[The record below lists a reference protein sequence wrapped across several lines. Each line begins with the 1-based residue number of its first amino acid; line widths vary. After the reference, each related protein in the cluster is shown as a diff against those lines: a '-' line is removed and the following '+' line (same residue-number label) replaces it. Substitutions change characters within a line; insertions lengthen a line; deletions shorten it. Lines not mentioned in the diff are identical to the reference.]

1 MSDPHNQTDPAHNRA
16 AARHERDQADKPT
29 FTRDGLA
36 VSRAVAL
43 ALAPVIVPQSRVLR
57 ESIPVLPEAPAPWR
71 GSAGPRG
78 GGEPTRLLVLGDST
92 AAGVGVDHARLG
104 LGGQLAEALSEATE
118 RRVLWRASGRSGA
131 TARDLIARHL
141 RPALRERTTVVFL
154 TVGANDALAVRSAR
168 GFRRDVTH
176 IVGKVFEA
184 HPDAV
189 LLMSSLPAFFRFR
202 GLPEPLRSTLY
213 RHSQALEHEAREL
226 IDAHPRAHMS
236 PPPPPYTEGFFAV
249 DDFHPS
255 ALGYRDWAQFAV
267 ADALESPVGALLREA

>member
-1 MSDPHNQTDPAHNRA
+1 MSNPHDQPD
-16 AARHERDQADKPT
+16 RDDQHDKPT
-29 FTRDGLA
+29 YTRDGLA

-43 ALAPVIVPQSRVLR
+43 ALAPVIVPQSRELR
-57 ESIPVLPEAPAPWR
+57 ERIPILPEAPGPWR
-71 GSAGPRG
+71 GATGNKSDDNPV
-78 GGEPTRLLVLGDST
+78 RLLVLGDST
-92 AAGVGVDHARLG
+92 AAGVGVDKADLG
-104 LGGQLAEALSEATE
+104 LGGQLARALNGATE
-118 RRVLWRASGRSGA
+118 RRVLWRAQGRSGA

-141 RPALRERTTVVFL
+141 KPALREKTTLVFL
-154 TVGANDALAVRSAR
+154 SVGANDALAVRSAR
-168 GFRRDVTH
+168 GFRRDIGH
-176 IVGKVFEA
+176 IIDKVFDA

-249 DDFHPS
+249 DDFHPG
-255 ALGYRDWAQFAV
+255 AQGYREWADFAV
-267 ADALESPVGALLREA
+267 ADALTSPVGTLLR

>member
-1 MSDPHNQTDPAHNRA
+1 MSDPHEQSDR
-16 AARHERDQADKPT
+16 PT

-43 ALAPVIVPQSRVLR
+43 ALAPVIVPQSRELR
-57 ESIPVLPEAPAPWR
+57 ERIPILPEAPGPWR
-71 GSAGPRG
+71 GAAGARG
-78 GGEPTRLLVLGDST
+78 DDNPVRLLVLGDST
-92 AAGVGVDHARLG
+92 AAGVGVDNAALG
-104 LGGQLAEALSEATE
+104 LSGQLARALTEATE

-141 RPALRERTTVVFL
+141 KPALREKTTLVFL
-154 TVGANDALAVRSAR
+154 SVGANDALAVRSAR
-168 GFRRDVTH
+168 GFRRDVAH
-176 IVGKVFEA
+176 IVDRVFDT

-249 DDFHPS
+249 DDFHPG
-255 ALGYRDWAQFAV
+255 AQGYREWADFAV
-267 ADALESPVGALLREA
+267 ADALASPLADLVRPQPTDRAAE

>member
-1 MSDPHNQTDPAHNRA
+1 MSNPHDQPDRYEQRDLPGHADPP
-16 AARHERDQADKPT
+16 DKPT

-43 ALAPVIVPQSRVLR
+43 ALAPVIVPQSRELR
-57 ESIPVLPEAPAPWR
+57 ERIPVLPEAPGPWR
-71 GSAGPRG
+71 GAAGDRG
-78 GGEPTRLLVLGDST
+78 DDNPIRMLVLGDST
-92 AAGVGVDHARLG
+92 AAGVGVDDANFG
-104 LGGQLAEALSEATE
+104 LGGQLARALNEATA

-141 RPALRERTTVVFL
+141 RPALREKTTLVFL
-154 TVGANDALAVRSAR
+154 SVGANDALAVRSAR
-168 GFRRDVTH
+168 GFRRDIEH
-176 IVGKVFEA
+176 IVGKVFAA
-184 HPDAV
+184 HPEAV

-249 DDFHPS
+249 DEFHPG
-255 ALGYRDWAQFAV
+255 AQGYREWADFAI
-267 ADALESPVGALLREA
+267 ADALTSPVGELLR